1 MTTSVLSVSARDT
14 GCLTDIS
21 RALDSATPGDTVAVR
36 PGVYREAPLFRRDV
50 VLVAEDGPGTVT
62 IEVPTGGAI
71 LAAGG
76 DILIQDIAI
85 RGGDERMPLFQV
97 AAGRVRLEACTI
109 DATAPA
115 AIHVRGGAVAMRG
128 GAISNSGGAGIVHEA
143 GAGEYTGVRVHDI
156 AKYAILA
163 SGSSAPVFRDCTFT
177 GIAEA
182 ALLAVG
188 ASAPRLESCRVDEV
202 GQYAVVAQQAARPYL
217 AGTTVL
223 GGEVGLLASDEAAP
237 VLDRCEILD
246 TRVHAVVTMAQAAPA
261 LSDTVITRARGHG
274 LDCRGTSRPKL
285 TNCEVRDCGAA
296 GVVVNDA
303 AAPHLTGGTVAG
315 CADAGVF
322 LTGRSTARLDGVG
335 VRDVP
340 IGVAIEQ
347 EAAPRLHSLSIE
359 GVRYGLHATGG
370 AGQFS
375 EGQITGA
382 RAAGAKLAESAAT
395 VLSNSR
401 LTGCRVGVE
410 VAGTARP
417 TLSSVAVEESAGA
430 GVLTGGPSAVTLS
443 RSRISGSR
451 GPGIRAGAGSTIT
464 AADCEIVGNQ
474 GPGVVVETDAPVRL
488 RGGVVRG
495 NGGVAVDAP
504 SPTAAVELSDVDT
517 GHNGRPISLP
527 PPGAGR
533 RDAPAVDAAPE
544 SAPAPTG
551 GAGPGVTP
559 PGNLSDIRPPTPAP
573 SVGPFGAVAPAGGG
587 PGTGA
592 PGGGPS
598 AGTPEAGTPEAGA
611 PGAGTSGGGG
621 EADGPVAALLR
632 ELDGLVGLAG
642 VKHEVAT
649 LVGLNQIAKRRREA
663 GLHVPPMSRHLVFA
677 GPPGTGKT
685 TVARIFARILA
696 TLGVL
701 SSGQL
706 VEVSRS
712 DLVAEHVGGTAVKT
726 TARFEEA
733 LGGVLFI
740 DEAYT
745 LSTGGGGGGHDFG
758 REAIDTLVKLME
770 DHRDEVVVVVAG
782 YTPNMRTFLAAN
794 PGLESRFARTIQF
807 DSYSDDELAEI
818 VERLCRTHH
827 YALEYETRQALVR
840 HFSEFAR
847 NETFGNARVA
857 RQVFEDM
864 LGRQAYRLSSSPHA
878 SDLELARLLPEDLG
892 EQAAGPSAPAGVAQ
906 AVQDLL
912 GRLNSMVGLDA
923 VKREVTDVIDLIA
936 STEARTRAG
945 LPTPT
950 ISRHLVFAG
959 PPGTG
964 KTSVARL
971 YGQLLNAMGVLRTG
985 QLVEVSRADLVGE
998 YVGHTAVKTTDVFNR
1013 ARGGVLFIDEAYA
1026 LTGQGN
1032 DFGREAIDTLVKL
1045 MEDHRDDIVV
1055 IAAGYTGDMHRFLA
1069 NNAGL
1074 ASRFSRQIPFES
1086 YTASELVS
1094 ILQTLA
1100 RDGGFDFSNDSI
1112 PVLYQHFESL
1122 TRDETFGNGRYARQ
1136 LLERT
1141 MTKQANRL
1149 RGAAAPTVEE
1159 MRQLHAADVRA
1170 AIAA

>member
-21 RALDSATPGDTVAVR
+21 RALDSAAPGDTVAVR
-36 PGVYREAPLFRRDV
+36 PGVYREAPLFRRNV

-62 IEVPTGGAI
+62 IEVPTGGAM

-76 DILIQDIAI
+76 EILIQDIAI

-97 AAGRVRLEACTI
+97 AAGRVRMEACTI

-115 AIHVRGGAVAMRG
+115 AIHVRGGAVEMRG

-143 GAGEYTGVRVHDI
+143 GAGEYTSVRLHDI
-156 AKYAILA
+156 AKSAILA
-163 SGSSAPVFRDCTFT
+163 AGQSAPVFRGCTLT

-188 ASAPRLESCRVDEV
+188 ASAPRLEGCRIDEV

-217 AGTTVL
+217 AGTTVH
-223 GGEVGLLASDEAAP
+223 GGEVGLLASDDAAP
-237 VLDRCEILD
+237 VLDRCEIMD
-246 TRVHAVVTMAQAAPA
+246 TRVHAVVTLAQSAPA
-261 LSDTVITRARGHG
+261 LSNTLIIRARGHG

-285 TNCEVRDCGAA
+285 TNCEVRECGAA
-296 GVVVNDA
+296 GVLVNDA
-303 AAPHLTGGTVAG
+303 AAPHLTGGAVAG

-322 LTGRSTARLDGVG
+322 LTGRSEARLDGVE

-347 EAAPRLHSLSIE
+347 EAAPQLHSLSIE

-370 AGQFS
+370 AGRFS
-375 EGQITGA
+375 NGEITGA
-382 RAAGAKLAESAAT
+382 RAAGAKLADSAAT

-464 AADCEIVGNQ
+464 ATDCEIVGNQ

-527 PPGAGR
+527 VPGAGR
-533 RDAPAVDAAPE
+533 PDAPAANGAPG
-544 SAPAPTG
+544 SVPAPTG
-551 GAGPGVTP
+551 GTGPGVAP
-559 PGNLSDIRPPTPAP
+559 PGNPSDSRPPRPAP
-573 SVGPFGAVAPAGGG
+573 SSVGPPDPAVPADGG

-592 PGGGPS
+592 PGDGPS
-598 AGTPEAGTPEAGA
+598 AGTPSAG
-611 PGAGTSGGGG
+611 GAGGGGTGGGG

-745 LSTGGGGGGHDFG
+745 LSTGGGGGHDFG

-818 VERLCRTHH
+818 VERLCRAHH
-827 YALEYETRQALVR
+827 YALEYETRQALVS
-840 HFSEFAR
+840 HFSEMAR

-864 LGRQAYRLSSSPHA
+864 LGRQAYRLSNNPQA
-878 SDLELARLLPEDLG
+878 PDLELARLLPEDLG
-892 EQAAGPSAPAGVAQ
+892 EQAAGPSASAGVAQ
-906 AVQDLL
+906 VVQDLL

-936 STEARTRAG
+936 STEARARAG

-1055 IAAGYTGDMHRFLA
+1055 IAAGYTGDMRRFLA

-1086 YTASELVS
+1086 YTSSELVS
-1094 ILQTLA
+1094 IVQTLA
-1100 RDGGFDFSNDSI
+1100 RDNGFDFSNDSL
-1112 PVLYQHFESL
+1112 PLLSEHFDTL

-1141 MTKQANRL
+1141 ITKQANRL
-1149 RGAAAPTVEE
+1149 RRAAAPTVDD
-1159 MRQLHAADVRA
+1159 MRQLYAADVRA
-1170 AIAA
+1170 ALAA

>member
-21 RALDSATPGDTVAVR
+21 RALDAAAPGDTVAVR
-36 PGVYREAPLFRRDV
+36 PGIYREAPMFRRDV
-50 VLVAEDGPGTVT
+50 VLVAEDGTGTVT
-62 IEVPTGGAI
+62 IEVPPGGAI

-76 DILIQDIAI
+76 EILIQDIAI

-109 DATAPA
+109 EATAPA
-115 AIHVRGGAVAMRG
+115 AIHVRGGAVEMRG
-128 GAISNSGGAGIVHEA
+128 GAVSNSGGAGVVHEA
-143 GAGEYTGVRVHDI
+143 GTGDYTGVRLHDI
-156 AKYAILA
+156 AKSAILA
-163 SGSSAPVFRDCTFT
+163 AGPGGPVFRDCTIT
-177 GIAEA
+177 GIAEV

-188 ASAPRLESCRVDEV
+188 ASAPRLESCRIDEV

-217 AGTTVL
+217 SATTLL
-223 GGEVGLLASDEAAP
+223 GGEVGLLANDDAAP

-246 TRVHAVVTMAQAAPA
+246 ARVHAVVTMAQAAPT
-261 LSDTVITRARGHG
+261 LSNTLITRARGHG
-274 LDCRGTSRPKL
+274 LDCMGTSAPRL
-285 TNCEVRDCGAA
+285 TGCEVRDCGAA
-296 GVVVNDA
+296 GVLVTDA
-303 AAPHLTGGTVAG
+303 AAPHLTGGVVTG

-322 LTGRSTARLDGVG
+322 LTGRSKARLDGVG

-340 IGVAIEQ
+340 IGVVIEQ
-347 EAAPRLHSLSIE
+347 EAVPRLHGLSIE
-359 GVRYGLHATGG
+359 DVRYGLHATGG
-370 AGQFS
+370 GGWFSDGQV
-375 EGQITGA
+375 TGA
-382 RAAGAKLAESAAT
+382 RAAGAQLAERAT
-395 VLSNSR
+395 TMLSNSR
-401 LTGCRVGVE
+401 FAGCRVGVE

-417 TLSSVAVEESAGA
+417 ELSSVAVEDSAGA
-430 GVLTGGPSAVTLS
+430 GVVTGGSSAVTVF

-451 GPGIRAGAGSTIT
+451 GPGIRAGASSTVT
-464 AADCEIVGNQ
+464 ATDCEIVGNQ
-474 GPGVVVETDAPVRL
+474 GPGVLVETNAPVRL
-488 RGGVVRG
+488 HGGVVRG

-504 SPTAAVELSDVDT
+504 SPTAAIELSDVDT
-517 GHNGRPISLP
+517 GHNGRPVPLP
-527 PPGAGR
+527 VPGSGRPETPVAG
-533 RDAPAVDAAPE
+533 DAPGTV
-544 SAPAPTG
+544 PAPTP
-551 GAGPGVTP
+551 GAGPGVAPTRSP
-559 PGNLSDIRPPTPAP
+559 SGPRPSPPAP
-573 SVGPFGAVAPAGGG
+573 SDGGLPGPVVSADGG
-587 PGTGA
+587 PGTGVPDDGP
-592 PGGGPS
+592 PGGGD
-598 AGTPEAGTPEAGA
+598 GQ
-611 PGAGTSGGGG
+611 
-621 EADGPVAALLR
+621 ADGPVAALLR

-642 VKHEVAT
+642 VKREVAT

-696 TLGVL
+696 ALGVL
-701 SSGQL
+701 SGGQL

-745 LSTGGGGGGHDFG
+745 LSTGGSGHDFG

-807 DSYSDDELAEI
+807 DSYSDEELAEI
-818 VERLCRTHH
+818 IDRLCRAHH
-827 YALEYETRQALVR
+827 YVLEYETRQALVR
-840 HFSEFAR
+840 HFGELAR
-847 NETFGNARVA
+847 TETFGNARVA

-864 LGRQAYRLSSSPHA
+864 LGRQAYRLSCNPQVP
-878 SDLELARLLPEDLG
+878 DIELAQLLPEDLG
-892 EQAAGPSAPAGVAQ
+892 EQASGTSAPAGVTQ
-906 AVQDLL
+906 VVQDLL
-912 GRLNSMVGLDA
+912 GRLNSMIGLDA

-985 QLVEVSRADLVGE
+985 QVVEVSRADLVGE
-998 YVGHTAVKTTDVFNR
+998 YVGHTAVKTTDVFGR

-1026 LTGQGN
+1026 LAGQGN

-1045 MEDHRDDIVV
+1045 MEDHRDDVVV
-1055 IAAGYTGDMHRFLA
+1055 IAAGYTGDMRRFLA
-1069 NNAGL
+1069 NNVGL
-1074 ASRFSRQIPFES
+1074 ASRFGRQIPFAS

-1094 ILQTLA
+1094 IVQTLA
-1100 RDGGFDFSNDSI
+1100 RDGGFDFSNDSL

-1122 TRDETFGNGRYARQ
+1122 VRDETFGNGRYARQ
-1136 LLERT
+1136 LLERAI
-1141 MTKQANRL
+1141 TKQANRL
-1149 RGAAAPTVEE
+1149 RGAVAPTVDD
-1159 MRQLHAADVRA
+1159 MRQLYAADVRA
-1170 AIAA
+1170 ALAA

>member
-21 RALDSATPGDTVAVR
+21 RALESAAPGDTVAVR
-36 PGVYREAPLFRRDV
+36 PGVYREAPLFRRNV

-62 IEVPTGGAI
+62 IEVPPGGAI

-76 DILIQDIAI
+76 EILIQDIAI
-85 RGGDERMPLFQV
+85 RGGDERMPLLQV
-97 AAGRVRLEACTI
+97 AAGRVRLEACTV
-109 DATAPA
+109 DATAAA
-115 AIHVRGGAVAMRG
+115 AIHVRGGTVEMRG
-128 GAISNSGGAGIVHEA
+128 GAIGNSGGAGVVHEA
-143 GAGEYTGVRVHDI
+143 GAGEYTRVRMSGI
-156 AKYAILA
+156 AKCAIMTA
-163 SGSSAPVFRDCTFT
+163 GSSAPVFRDCTFT
-177 GIAEA
+177 GVAEV

-188 ASAPRLESCRVDEV
+188 ASAPRLEDCRIDEV

-217 AGTTVL
+217 TGTTVS
-223 GGEVGLLASDEAAP
+223 GGEVGLLVSDRATP
-237 VLDRCEILD
+237 VLERCEIRD
-246 TRVHAVVTMAQAAPA
+246 ARVHAVVTMGQAAPA
-261 LSDTVITRARGHG
+261 LSDTRVTRARGHG
-274 LDCRGTSRPKL
+274 LDCRDTSAPQL

-296 GVVVNDA
+296 GVVVNGTA
-303 AAPHLTGGTVAG
+303 TPHLTGGTVAD

-322 LTGRSTARLDGVG
+322 LTGRSKARLEGVG

-347 EAAPRLHSLSIE
+347 EADPHLHGLTIE

-370 AGQFS
+370 AGRFS
-375 EGQITGA
+375 NGQVTGA
-382 RAAGAKLAESAAT
+382 RTAGAKLADSATT

-401 LTGCRVGVE
+401 ITGCRVGVE
-410 VAGTARP
+410 VAGNARP
-417 TLSSVAVEESAGA
+417 TLSSMAVEESGGA
-430 GVLTGGPSAVTLS
+430 GVRTGGPSAATLS

-451 GPGIRAGAGSTIT
+451 GPGIRAGAGSTVT
-464 AADCEIVGNQ
+464 ATDCEIVGNQ

-488 RGGVVRG
+488 HGGVVRG

-504 SPTAAVELSDVDT
+504 SPTAAVELSGVDT

-533 RDAPAVDAAPE
+533 PDAPGADDPK
-544 SAPAPTG
+544 SAPALTG
-551 GAGPGVTP
+551 GTGSDVTP
-559 PGNLSDIRPPTPAP
+559 PGKLTGARPSGPPSDVGSSAPA
-573 SVGPFGAVAPAGGG
+573 VPAGGG
-587 PGTGA
+587 PGPGDGPPSGGA
-592 PGGGPS
+592 
-598 AGTPEAGTPEAGA
+598 T
-611 PGAGTSGGGG
+611 GGGG
-621 EADGPVAALLR
+621 EPDGPVAALLR

-745 LSTGGGGGGHDFG
+745 LSTGGGGGHDFG

-818 VERLCRTHH
+818 VERLCRAHH

-840 HFSEFAR
+840 HFSEMPR
-847 NETFGNARVA
+847 NETFGNARVG

-864 LGRQAYRLSSSPHA
+864 LGRQAYRLSNNPQA
-878 SDLELARLLPEDLG
+878 PDLELARLLPEDLG
-892 EQAAGPSAPAGVAQ
+892 DQAAAPSAAAGVAQ

-912 GRLNSMVGLDA
+912 GKLNAMVGLDA

-945 LPTPT
+945 LPAPT

-959 PPGTG
+959 APGTG

-1026 LTGQGN
+1026 LAGQGN

-1055 IAAGYTGDMHRFLA
+1055 IAAGYTGDMRRFLA
-1069 NNAGL
+1069 NNVGL
-1074 ASRFSRQIPFES
+1074 ASRFSRQVPFES

-1094 ILQTLA
+1094 IVQTLA
-1100 RDGGFDFSNDSI
+1100 RDSGFDFSNDCL
-1112 PVLYQHFESL
+1112 PVLSEHFDSL

-1141 MTKQANRL
+1141 ITKQANRL
-1149 RGAAAPTVEE
+1149 RRSAAPTVDD
-1159 MRQLHAADVRA
+1159 MRQLYAADVRA
-1170 AIAA
+1170 ALAA

>member
-21 RALDSATPGDTVAVR
+21 RALASAAPGDTVAVR
-36 PGVYREAPLFRRDV
+36 PGVYREAPLFRQNV

-62 IEVPTGGAI
+62 IEVPTGGAV
-71 LAAGG
+71 LVAGG
-76 DILIQDIAI
+76 EILIQDIAI
-85 RGGDERMPLFQV
+85 RGGDERMPLLQV
-97 AAGRVRLEACTI
+97 AAGRVRLEACAV
-109 DATAPA
+109 DATAAA
-115 AIHVRGGAVAMRG
+115 AIHVRGGTVEMRG
-128 GAISNSGGAGIVHEA
+128 GAISNSGGAGVVHEA
-143 GAGEYTGVRVHDI
+143 GAGEYTRVRVNGI
-156 AKYAILA
+156 AKCAIMTA
-163 SGSSAPVFRDCTFT
+163 GSSAPVFRDCTFT
-177 GIAEA
+177 GVAEA

-188 ASAPRLESCRVDEV
+188 ASAPRLEDCRIDEV
-202 GQYAVVAQQAARPYL
+202 GQYAVVAQQAARPHL
-217 AGTTVL
+217 TGTTVS
-223 GGEVGLLASDEAAP
+223 GGEVGLLVSDRATP
-237 VLDRCEILD
+237 VLERCEIRD
-246 TRVHAVVTMAQAAPA
+246 ARVHAVVTMGQAAPA
-261 LSDTVITRARGHG
+261 LSDTRVTRARGHG
-274 LDCRGTSRPKL
+274 LDCRDTSAPTL
-285 TNCEVRDCGAA
+285 TDCEVRDCGAA
-296 GVVVNDA
+296 GVVVNGTA
-303 AAPHLTGGTVAG
+303 TPHLTGGAVAD

-322 LTGRSTARLDGVG
+322 LTGRSRARLDGVG

-347 EAAPRLHSLSIE
+347 EAEPQLHGLTIE

-370 AGQFS
+370 AGRFS
-375 EGQITGA
+375 NGQVTGA
-382 RAAGAKLAESAAT
+382 RTAGAKLADSAT
-395 VLSNSR
+395 TLLSNSR
-401 LTGCRVGVE
+401 ITGCRVGVE
-410 VAGTARP
+410 VAGNARP
-417 TLSSVAVEESAGA
+417 TLSSMAVEESGGA
-430 GVLTGGPSAVTLS
+430 GVSTGGPSAATLS
-443 RSRISGSR
+443 RTRISGSR
-451 GPGIRAGAGSTIT
+451 GPGIRAGAGSAVT
-464 AADCEIVGNQ
+464 ATDCEIVGNQ

-488 RGGVVRG
+488 HGGVVRG

-504 SPTAAVELSDVDT
+504 SPTAAVELSGVDT

-533 RDAPAVDAAPE
+533 PDAPVAGDAPR

-551 GAGPGVTP
+551 DAGAGVP
-559 PGNLSDIRPPTPAP
+559 PGTPAGARPPGPVPSDVGSPVPA
-573 SVGPFGAVAPAGGG
+573 APAGGG
-587 PGTGA
+587 PG
-592 PGGGPS
+592 
-598 AGTPEAGTPEAGA
+598 AGS
-611 PGAGTSGGGG
+611 PGAGTPGSASGGG

-807 DSYSDDELAEI
+807 ESYSDDELAEI
-818 VERLCRTHH
+818 VERLCRAHH

-840 HFSEFAR
+840 HFGDMPR

-864 LGRQAYRLSSSPHA
+864 LGRQAYRLSNNPQA

-892 EQAAGPSAPAGVAQ
+892 EPAAGPSAADGVAQ
-906 AVQDLL
+906 VVQDLL
-912 GRLNSMVGLDA
+912 GKLNAMVGLDA

-945 LPTPT
+945 LPAPT

-959 PPGTG
+959 APGTG

-1013 ARGGVLFIDEAYA
+1013 ARGGVLFVDEAYA
-1026 LTGQGN
+1026 LAGQGN

-1055 IAAGYTGDMHRFLA
+1055 IVAGYTGDMRRFLA
-1069 NNAGL
+1069 NNVGL
-1074 ASRFSRQIPFES
+1074 ASRFSRQVPFES

-1094 ILQTLA
+1094 IVQTLA
-1100 RDGGFDFSNDSI
+1100 RDSGFDFSNDCL
-1112 PVLYQHFESL
+1112 PVLSEHFDSL
-1122 TRDETFGNGRYARQ
+1122 TRDESFGNGRYARQ

-1141 MTKQANRL
+1141 ITKQANRL
-1149 RGAAAPTVEE
+1149 RGTAAPTVDD
-1159 MRQLHAADVRA
+1159 MRQLFAADVRA
-1170 AIAA
+1170 ALAA

>member
-21 RALDSATPGDTVAVR
+21 RALESAAPGDTVAVR
-36 PGVYREAPLFRRDV
+36 PGVYREAPLFRRNV

-62 IEVPTGGAI
+62 IEVPPGGAI

-76 DILIQDIAI
+76 EILIQDIAI
-85 RGGDERMPLFQV
+85 RGGDERMPLLQV
-97 AAGRVRLEACTI
+97 AAGRVRLEACTV
-109 DATAPA
+109 DATAAA
-115 AIHVRGGAVAMRG
+115 AIHVRGGTVEMRS
-128 GAISNSGGAGIVHEA
+128 GAISNSGGAGVVHEA
-143 GAGEYTGVRVHDI
+143 GAGEYTRVRIHGI
-156 AKYAILA
+156 AKCAIMTA
-163 SGSSAPVFRDCTFT
+163 GSSAPVFRDCTFT
-177 GIAEA
+177 GVAEA

-188 ASAPRLESCRVDEV
+188 SSAARLEDCHIDEV
-202 GQYAVVAQQAARPYL
+202 GQYAVVAQQAARPHL
-217 AGTTVL
+217 TGTTVS
-223 GGEVGLLASDEAAP
+223 GGEVGLLVSDRATP
-237 VLDRCEILD
+237 VLERCEIRD
-246 TRVHAVVTMAQAAPA
+246 ARVHAVVTMGQAAPA
-261 LSDTVITRARGHG
+261 LSDTRVTRARGHG
-274 LDCRGTSRPKL
+274 LDCRDTSAPQL

-296 GVVVNDA
+296 GVVVNGTA
-303 AAPHLTGGTVAG
+303 TPHLTGGTVAD

-322 LTGRSTARLDGVG
+322 LTGRSKARLDGVG

-347 EAAPRLHSLSIE
+347 EADPHLHGLTIE

-370 AGQFS
+370 AGRFS
-375 EGQITGA
+375 NGQVTGA
-382 RAAGAKLAESAAT
+382 RTAGAKLADGAAT

-401 LTGCRVGVE
+401 ITGCRVGVE
-410 VAGTARP
+410 VAGNARP
-417 TLSSVAVEESAGA
+417 TLSSMAVEESGGA
-430 GVLTGGPSAVTLS
+430 GVRTGGPSAATLS

-451 GPGIRAGAGSTIT
+451 GPGIRAGAGSSVT
-464 AADCEIVGNQ
+464 ATDCEIVGNQ

-488 RGGVVRG
+488 HGGVVRG

-504 SPTAAVELSDVDT
+504 SPTAAVELSGVDT

-533 RDAPAVDAAPE
+533 PDAPVADAPK

-551 GAGPGVTP
+551 GTGSDVTP
-559 PGNLSDIRPPTPAP
+559 LGKPTSARPSGPAP
-573 SVGPFGAVAPAGGG
+573 SDVGSPAPAVPAGGG
-587 PGTGA
+587 PGPGDGPPSGGA
-592 PGGGPS
+592 P
-598 AGTPEAGTPEAGA
+598 
-611 PGAGTSGGGG
+611 GGGG

-745 LSTGGGGGGHDFG
+745 LSTGGGSGHDFG

-818 VERLCRTHH
+818 VERLCRAHH

-840 HFSEFAR
+840 HFSEMAR

-864 LGRQAYRLSSSPHA
+864 LGRQAYRLSNNPQA

-892 EQAAGPSAPAGVAQ
+892 DQAAAPSEPAGVAQ

-912 GRLNSMVGLDA
+912 GKLNAMVGLDA

-959 PPGTG
+959 APGTG

-1026 LTGQGN
+1026 LAGQGN

-1055 IAAGYTGDMHRFLA
+1055 IVAGYTGDMRRFLA
-1069 NNAGL
+1069 NNVGL
-1074 ASRFSRQIPFES
+1074 ASRFSRQVPFES

-1094 ILQTLA
+1094 IVQTLA
-1100 RDGGFDFSNDSI
+1100 RDSGFDFSNDCL
-1112 PVLYQHFESL
+1112 PVLSQHFDSL
-1122 TRDETFGNGRYARQ
+1122 TRDESFGNGRYARQ

-1141 MTKQANRL
+1141 ITKQANRL
-1149 RGAAAPTVEE
+1149 RGTTAPTVDD
-1159 MRQLHAADVRA
+1159 MRQLYAADVRA
-1170 AIAA
+1170 ALAA

>member
-14 GCLTDIS
+14 GCLTDIA
-21 RALDSATPGDTVAVR
+21 RALDSAAPGDTVAVR
-36 PGVYREAPLFRRDV
+36 PGVYREAPLFRQNV

-62 IEVPTGGAI
+62 IEVPAGAAI

-76 DILIQDIAI
+76 EVLIQDIAI
-85 RGGDERMPLFQV
+85 RGGDERMPLLQV

-115 AIHVRGGAVAMRG
+115 AVHVRGGTVQMRG

-143 GAGEYTGVRVHDI
+143 GAGEYTRVRVHDI
-156 AKYAILA
+156 AKYAILT
-163 SGSSAPVFRDCTFT
+163 SGPSAPLFRDCTLT

-188 ASAPRLESCRVDEV
+188 VSAPRLENCRIDEV

-217 AGTTVL
+217 AGTFVL
-223 GGEVGLLASDEAAP
+223 GGEVGLLASDDAAP
-237 VLDRCEILD
+237 ALEHCEIQD
-246 TRVHAVVTMAQAAPA
+246 TRVHAVVTMGQAAPTLA
-261 LSDTVITRARGHG
+261 DTVITRARGHG
-274 LDCRGTSRPKL
+274 LDCRGASRPKL

-340 IGVAIEQ
+340 VGVAIEQ
-347 EAAPRLHSLSIE
+347 EADPHLHNLSIE

-370 AGQFS
+370 AGRFS
-375 EGQITGA
+375 NGQVVGA
-382 RAAGAKLAESAAT
+382 RAAGAKLADNATAA
-395 VLSNSR
+395 LSNSR
-401 LTGCRVGVE
+401 FTGCRVGVE
-410 VAGTARP
+410 VVGTARP
-417 TLSSVAVEESAGA
+417 TLSSTAVEESAGA
-430 GVLTGGPSAVTLS
+430 GLLTGGPSVVTVS

-451 GPGIRAGAGSTIT
+451 GPGIRAGAGSSVT
-464 AADCEIVGNQ
+464 ASDCEIVGNQ
-474 GPGVVVETDAPVRL
+474 GPGVLVETNAPVRL

-527 PPGAGR
+527 PPTAGR
-533 RDAPAVDAAPE
+533 RDAPAADAAPG
-544 SAPAPTG
+544 SVPAPTG
-551 GAGPGVTP
+551 GVSPGLTSPGKPSDARP
-559 PGNLSDIRPPTPAP
+559 PGPAP
-573 SVGPFGAVAPAGGG
+573 SGVEPFGSLTPADGG
-587 PGTGA
+587 PGAGA

-598 AGTPEAGTPEAGA
+598 SVGASGRGT
-611 PGAGTSGGGG
+611 GGGRA
-621 EADGPVAALLR
+621 EDGPVAALLR

-642 VKHEVAT
+642 VKHEVST

-696 TLGVL
+696 ALGVL

-745 LSTGGGGGGHDFG
+745 LSSGGGGGGHDFG

-782 YTPNMRTFLAAN
+782 YSPNMRTFLAAN
-794 PGLESRFARTIQF
+794 PGLESRFARTVQF

-818 VERLCRTHH
+818 VERLCRAHH

-840 HFSEFAR
+840 HFSEMAR

-864 LGRQAYRLSSSPHA
+864 LGRQAYRLSSNPQA

-892 EQAAGPSAPAGVAQ
+892 EQAAGPAESAGVAQ
-906 AVQDLL
+906 VVQDLL

-950 ISRHLVFAG
+950 VSRHLVFAG

-1055 IAAGYTGDMHRFLA
+1055 IAAGYTGDMRRFLA
-1069 NNAGL
+1069 NNVGL

-1086 YTASELVS
+1086 YTSSELVS

-1112 PVLYQHFESL
+1112 PLLYEHFESL

>member
-1 MTTSVLSVSARDT
+1 MTSSVLSVSARDT

-21 RALDSATPGDTVAVR
+21 RALESAAPGDTVAVR
-36 PGVYREAPLFRRDV
+36 PGVYREAPLFRRNV

-76 DILIQDIAI
+76 EILIQDIAI
-85 RGGDERMPLFQV
+85 RGGDERMPLLQV
-97 AAGRVRLEACTI
+97 AAGRVRLEACTV
-109 DATAPA
+109 DATGAA
-115 AIHVRGGAVAMRG
+115 AIHVRGGTVEMRG
-128 GAISNSGGAGIVHEA
+128 GAIGNSGGAGVVHEA
-143 GAGEYTGVRVHDI
+143 GAGEYTRVRVRGI
-156 AKYAILA
+156 AKCAIMTA
-163 SGSSAPVFRDCTFT
+163 GSSAPVFRDCTFT
-177 GIAEA
+177 GIGEA

-188 ASAPRLESCRVDEV
+188 ASAPRLEDCRIDEV

-217 AGTTVL
+217 VGTTVS
-223 GGEVGLLASDEAAP
+223 GGEVGLLASDRATP
-237 VLDRCEILD
+237 VLERCEILD
-246 TRVHAVVTMAQAAPA
+246 ARVHAVVTMGQAAPA
-261 LSDTVITRARGHG
+261 LSDTRVTRARGHG
-274 LDCRGTSRPKL
+274 LDCRDTSAPTL

-296 GVVVNDA
+296 GVVVNGTA
-303 AAPHLTGGTVAG
+303 TPHLTGGAVAD

-322 LTGRSTARLDGVG
+322 LTGRSRARLDGVG

-347 EAAPRLHSLSIE
+347 DADPQLHNLTIE

-370 AGQFS
+370 AGRFS
-375 EGQITGA
+375 NGQVTGA
-382 RAAGAKLAESAAT
+382 RTAGAKLADSATT

-401 LTGCRVGVE
+401 ITGCRVGVE
-410 VAGTARP
+410 VAGNARP
-417 TLSSVAVEESAGA
+417 TLSSMAVEESGGA
-430 GVLTGGPSAVTLS
+430 GVLTGGPSAATLS

-451 GPGIRAGAGSTIT
+451 GPGIRAGAGSTVT
-464 AADCEIVGNQ
+464 ATDCEIVGNQ

-488 RGGVVRG
+488 HGGVVRG

-504 SPTAAVELSDVDT
+504 SPTAAVELSGVDT

-527 PPGAGR
+527 PPGAGQ
-533 RDAPAVDAAPE
+533 PTPPTVDDTPT

-551 GAGPGVTP
+551 GAGSGVAP
-559 PGNLSDIRPPTPAP
+559 PGKPSGTHPPGPAP
-573 SVGPFGAVAPAGGG
+573 SDAGSPAPAVPAGGG
-587 PGTGA
+587 PGA
-592 PGGGPS
+592 GGP
-598 AGTPEAGTPEAGA
+598 GAGA
-611 PGAGTSGGGG
+611 PGGG

-701 SSGQL
+701 ASGQL

-745 LSTGGGGGGHDFG
+745 LSTGGGGGHDFG

-818 VERLCRTHH
+818 VERLCRAHH

-840 HFSEFAR
+840 HFSDMPR

-864 LGRQAYRLSSSPHA
+864 LGRQAYRLSNNPQA
-878 SDLELARLLPEDLG
+878 PDLELARLLPEDLG
-892 EQAAGPSAPAGVAQ
+892 EQAAPPSAAAGVAQ

-912 GRLNSMVGLDA
+912 GKLNAMVGLDA

-945 LPTPT
+945 LPAPT

-959 PPGTG
+959 APGTG

-1026 LTGQGN
+1026 LAGQGN

-1055 IAAGYTGDMHRFLA
+1055 IAAGYTGDMQRFLA
-1069 NNAGL
+1069 NNVGL
-1074 ASRFSRQIPFES
+1074 ASRFSRQVPFES

-1094 ILQTLA
+1094 IVQTLA
-1100 RDGGFDFSNDSI
+1100 RDSGFDFSNDCL
-1112 PVLYQHFESL
+1112 PVLTQHFDSL
-1122 TRDETFGNGRYARQ
+1122 TRDESFGNGRYARQ

-1141 MTKQANRL
+1141 ITKQANRL
-1149 RGAAAPTVEE
+1149 RGTAAPTVDD
-1159 MRQLHAADVRA
+1159 MRQLFAADVRA
-1170 AIAA
+1170 AVAA

>member
-1 MTTSVLSVSARDT
+1 VTTSVLSVSARDT

-21 RALDSATPGDTVAVR
+21 RALESAAPGDTVAVR
-36 PGVYREAPLFRRDV
+36 PGVYREAPLFRRNV

-62 IEVPTGGAI
+62 IEVPPGGAI

-76 DILIQDIAI
+76 EILIQDIAI
-85 RGGDERMPLFQV
+85 RGGDERMPLLQV
-97 AAGRVRLEACTI
+97 AAGRVRLEACTV
-109 DATAPA
+109 DATAAA
-115 AIHVRGGAVAMRG
+115 AIHVRGGTVEMRG
-128 GAISNSGGAGIVHEA
+128 GAISNSGGAGVVHEA
-143 GAGEYTGVRVHDI
+143 GAGEYTRVRMSGI
-156 AKYAILA
+156 AKCAVMTA
-163 SGSSAPVFRDCTFT
+163 GSSAPVFRDCTFT

-188 ASAPRLESCRVDEV
+188 ASAPRLEDCRIDEV

-217 AGTTVL
+217 VGTTVS
-223 GGEVGLLASDEAAP
+223 GGEVGLLASDRATP
-237 VLDRCEILD
+237 VLERCEILD
-246 TRVHAVVTMAQAAPA
+246 ARVHAVVTMGQAAPA
-261 LSDTVITRARGHG
+261 LSDTRVTRARGHG
-274 LDCRGTSRPKL
+274 LDCRDTSAPTL

-296 GVVVNDA
+296 GVVVNGTA
-303 AAPHLTGGTVAG
+303 TPHLTGGAVAD

-322 LTGRSTARLDGVG
+322 LTGRSRARLDGVG

-347 EAAPRLHSLSIE
+347 DADPQLHNLTIE

-370 AGQFS
+370 AGRFS
-375 EGQITGA
+375 NGQVTGA
-382 RAAGAKLAESAAT
+382 RTAGAKLADSATT

-401 LTGCRVGVE
+401 ITGCRVGVE
-410 VAGTARP
+410 VAGNARP
-417 TLSSVAVEESAGA
+417 TLSSMAVEESGGA
-430 GVLTGGPSAVTLS
+430 GVLTGGPSAATLS

-451 GPGIRAGAGSTIT
+451 GPGIRAGAGSSVT
-464 AADCEIVGNQ
+464 ATDCEIVGNQ

-488 RGGVVRG
+488 HGGVVRG

-504 SPTAAVELSDVDT
+504 SPTAAVELSGVDT
-517 GHNGRPISLP
+517 GHNGRPISFP

-533 RDAPAVDAAPE
+533 PTPATVDDAPT

-551 GAGPGVTP
+551 GAGSGVAP
-559 PGNLSDIRPPTPAP
+559 PGKPSGARPPGPTPSDAGSPAP
-573 SVGPFGAVAPAGGG
+573 AVPAG
-587 PGTGA
+587 
-592 PGGGPS
+592 
-598 AGTPEAGTPEAGA
+598 GA
-611 PGAGTSGGGG
+611 PGAGTPGSAPGGG

-701 SSGQL
+701 ASGQL

-745 LSTGGGGGGHDFG
+745 LSTGGGGGHDFG

-818 VERLCRTHH
+818 VERLCRAHH

-840 HFSEFAR
+840 HFSDMPR

-864 LGRQAYRLSSSPHA
+864 LGRQAYRLSNNPQA
-878 SDLELARLLPEDLG
+878 PDLELARLLPEDLG
-892 EQAAGPSAPAGVAQ
+892 EQAAAPSAAAGVAQ

-912 GRLNSMVGLDA
+912 GKLNAMVGLDA

-945 LPTPT
+945 LPAPT

-959 PPGTG
+959 APGTG

-1026 LTGQGN
+1026 LAGQGN

-1055 IAAGYTGDMHRFLA
+1055 IAAGYTGDMRRFLA
-1069 NNAGL
+1069 NNVGL
-1074 ASRFSRQIPFES
+1074 ASRFSRQVPFES

-1094 ILQTLA
+1094 IVQTLA
-1100 RDGGFDFSNDSI
+1100 RDSGFDFSNDCL
-1112 PVLYQHFESL
+1112 PVLSEHFDSL

-1141 MTKQANRL
+1141 ITKQANRL
-1149 RGAAAPTVEE
+1149 RRAAAPTVDD
-1159 MRQLHAADVRA
+1159 MRQLFAADVRA
-1170 AIAA
+1170 ALAA

>member
-14 GCLTDIS
+14 GCLTDIT
-21 RALDSATPGDTVAVR
+21 RALDSAAPGDTVAVR
-36 PGVYREAPLFRRDV
+36 PGVYREAPMFRQNV

-62 IEVPTGGAI
+62 IEVPAGGAI

-76 DILIQDIAI
+76 EVLIQDIAI
-85 RGGDERMPLFQV
+85 RGGDERMPLLQV
-97 AAGRVRLEACTI
+97 AAGRVRMEACTI

-115 AIHVRGGAVAMRG
+115 VIHVRGGAVEMRG

-143 GAGEYTGVRVHDI
+143 GAGEYTGVRVHGI
-156 AKYAILA
+156 AKYAILT
-163 SGSSAPVFRDCTFT
+163 SGPSAPVFRDCTFT
-177 GIAEA
+177 EIAEA

-188 ASAPRLESCRVDEV
+188 VSAPRLEGCRIDDV

-217 AGTTVL
+217 ARTTVL
-223 GGEVGLLASDEAAP
+223 GGEVGLLANDEAAP
-237 VLDRCEILD
+237 VLEHCEILE
-246 TRVHAVVTMAQAAPA
+246 TRVHAVVTMAHAAPA
-261 LSDTVITRARGHG
+261 LSDTVITRPRGHG

-322 LTGRSTARLDGVG
+322 VTGQSKARLDGVE

-347 EAAPRLHSLSIE
+347 EADPQLHGLSIE

-370 AGQFS
+370 AGRFS
-375 EGQITGA
+375 NGQVTGA
-382 RAAGAKLAESAAT
+382 RAAGARLADSATA

-401 LTGCRVGVE
+401 FTGCRVGVE

-417 TLSSVAVEESAGA
+417 TLSSTAVEESAGA
-430 GVLTGGPSAVTLS
+430 GLLTGGPSEVTVS

-451 GPGIRAGAGSTIT
+451 GPGIKAGAGSSVT
-464 AADCEIVGNQ
+464 ATDCEIVGNQ
-474 GPGVVVETDAPVRL
+474 GPGVLVETDQPVRL
-488 RGGVVRG
+488 HGGVVRG

-504 SPTAAVELSDVDT
+504 SPTAAVELSGVDT
-517 GHNGRPISLP
+517 GHNGRPVSLP
-527 PPGAGR
+527 PSGAGR
-533 RDAPAVDAAPE
+533 REAPAAGDAPGSV
-544 SAPAPTG
+544 PAPTG
-551 GAGPGVTP
+551 GARPGVTP
-559 PGNLSDIRPPTPAP
+559 PGNLSEMRPPAPAP
-573 SVGPFGAVAPAGGG
+573 SVGPFGSVVPADGG
-587 PGTGA
+587 PG
-592 PGGGPS
+592 
-598 AGTPEAGTPEAGA
+598 AGA
-611 PGAGTSGGGG
+611 PGDGPPSAEAPGRGTGGGG

-632 ELDGLVGLAG
+632 ELNGLVGLAG

-696 TLGVL
+696 SLGVL

-782 YTPNMRTFLAAN
+782 YSPNMRTFLAAN

-807 DSYSDDELAEI
+807 ESYSDDELAEI

-840 HFSEFAR
+840 HFSDFAR

-864 LGRQAYRLSSSPHA
+864 LGRQAYRLSSSPQA

-892 EQAAGPSAPAGVAQ
+892 EQAAGPSASAGVAQ

-1055 IAAGYTGDMHRFLA
+1055 IAAGYTGDMRRFLA
-1069 NNAGL
+1069 NNVGL

-1086 YTASELVS
+1086 YTSSELVS

-1112 PVLYQHFESL
+1112 PLLYEHFESL
-1122 TRDETFGNGRYARQ
+1122 TRNETFGNGRYARQ

>member
-21 RALDSATPGDTVAVR
+21 RALESAAPGDTVAVR
-36 PGVYREAPLFRRDV
+36 PGVYREAPLFRRNV

-62 IEVPTGGAI
+62 IEVPPGGVI

-76 DILIQDIAI
+76 EILIQDIAI
-85 RGGDERMPLFQV
+85 RGGDERMPLLQV
-97 AAGRVRLEACTI
+97 AAGRVRLEACTV
-109 DATAPA
+109 DATAAA
-115 AIHVRGGAVAMRG
+115 AIHVRGGTVEMRG
-128 GAISNSGGAGIVHEA
+128 GAIGNSGGAGVVHEA
-143 GAGEYTGVRVHDI
+143 GAGEYTRVRVNGV
-156 AKYAILA
+156 AKCAIMTA
-163 SGSSAPVFRDCTFT
+163 GSSAPVFRDCTFT
-177 GIAEA
+177 GVAEA

-188 ASAPRLESCRVDEV
+188 ASAPRLEDCRIDEV
-202 GQYAVVAQQAARPYL
+202 GQYAVVAQQAARPHL
-217 AGTTVL
+217 TGTTVS
-223 GGEVGLLASDEAAP
+223 GGEVGLLVSDRAAP
-237 VLDRCEILD
+237 VLERCEIRD
-246 TRVHAVVTMAQAAPA
+246 ARVHAVVTMAQASPA
-261 LSDTVITRARGHG
+261 LSDTRLTRARGHG
-274 LDCRGTSRPKL
+274 LDCRDTSAPTL
-285 TNCEVRDCGAA
+285 TNCEVRECGAA
-296 GVVVNDA
+296 GVVVNGTA
-303 AAPHLTGGTVAG
+303 TPHLTGGAVAD

-322 LTGRSTARLDGVG
+322 LTGRSKARLDGVG

-347 EAAPRLHSLSIE
+347 EAEPQLHSLTIE

-370 AGQFS
+370 AGRFS
-375 EGQITGA
+375 NGQVTGA
-382 RAAGAKLAESAAT
+382 RTAGAKLADSATT

-401 LTGCRVGVE
+401 ITGCRVGVE
-410 VAGTARP
+410 VAGNARP
-417 TLSSVAVEESAGA
+417 TLSSMAVEESGGA
-430 GVLTGGPSAVTLS
+430 GVLTGGRSAATLS

-451 GPGIRAGAGSTIT
+451 GPGIRAGAGSTVT
-464 AADCEIVGNQ
+464 ATDCEIVGNQ

-488 RGGVVRG
+488 HGGVVRG

-504 SPTAAVELSDVDT
+504 SPTAAVELLNVDT

-533 RDAPAVDAAPE
+533 PDAPAAGDAPK
-544 SAPAPTG
+544 SAPTPTG
-551 GAGPGVTP
+551 GTESDVTP
-559 PGNLSDIRPPTPAP
+559 SGKPPRAHPSGPAP
-573 SVGPFGAVAPAGGG
+573 SDVGSPAPAVPAGGG
-587 PGTGA
+587 PG
-592 PGGGPS
+592 
-598 AGTPEAGTPEAGA
+598 AGTPGSA
-611 PGAGTSGGGG
+611 PGGGG

-745 LSTGGGGGGHDFG
+745 LSAGGGGGHDFG

-807 DSYSDDELAEI
+807 DSYADDELAEI
-818 VERLCRTHH
+818 VERLCRAHH

-840 HFSEFAR
+840 HFSDMPR

-864 LGRQAYRLSSSPHA
+864 LGRQAYRLSNNPQA
-878 SDLELARLLPEDLG
+878 PDLELARLLPEDLG
-892 EQAAGPSAPAGVAQ
+892 EPAAAPSAAAGVAQ

-912 GRLNSMVGLDA
+912 GKLNAMVGLDA
-923 VKREVTDVIDLIA
+923 VKREVSDVIDLIA

-945 LPTPT
+945 LPAPT

-959 PPGTG
+959 APGTG

-1013 ARGGVLFIDEAYA
+1013 ARGGVLFVDEAYA
-1026 LTGQGN
+1026 LAGQGN

-1055 IAAGYTGDMHRFLA
+1055 IVAGYTGDMRRFLA
-1069 NNAGL
+1069 NNVGL
-1074 ASRFSRQIPFES
+1074 ASRFSRQVPFES

-1094 ILQTLA
+1094 IVQTLA
-1100 RDGGFDFSNDSI
+1100 RDSGFDFSNDCLS
-1112 PVLYQHFESL
+1112 VLSEHFDSL
-1122 TRDETFGNGRYARQ
+1122 TRDESFGNGRYARQ

-1141 MTKQANRL
+1141 ITKQANRL
-1149 RGAAAPTVEE
+1149 RGTAAPTVDD
-1159 MRQLHAADVRA
+1159 MRQLFAADVRA
-1170 AIAA
+1170 ALAA

>member
-14 GCLTDIS
+14 GCLTDIT
-21 RALDSATPGDTVAVR
+21 RALDSAAPGDTVAVR
-36 PGVYREAPLFRRDV
+36 PGVYREAPLFRQNV

-62 IEVPTGGAI
+62 IEVPAGAAI
-71 LAAGG
+71 LVAGG
-76 DILIQDIAI
+76 EVLIQDIAI
-85 RGGDERMPLFQV
+85 RGGDERIPLLQV

-115 AIHVRGGAVAMRG
+115 AVHVRGGSVQMRA
-128 GAISNSGGAGIVHEA
+128 GAISNPGGAGIVHEA
-143 GAGEYTGVRVHDI
+143 GAGEYTRVRVHDI
-156 AKYAILA
+156 ARYAILT
-163 SGSSAPVFRDCTFT
+163 SGPSAPVFRDCTFT

-188 ASAPRLESCRVDEV
+188 VSTPRLENCHIDEV
-202 GQYAVVAQQAARPYL
+202 GQYAVVAQQAARPHL

-223 GGEVGLLASDEAAP
+223 GGEVGLLASDDAAP
-237 VLDRCEILD
+237 ALDGCEIRD
-246 TRVHAVVTMAQAAPA
+246 TRVHAVVTMAQAAPT

-274 LDCRGTSRPKL
+274 LDCRGTSRPRL
-285 TNCEVRDCGAA
+285 TDCEVRDCGAA
-296 GVVVNDA
+296 GVVVGDA

-335 VRDVP
+335 IRDVP

-347 EAAPRLHSLSIE
+347 DADPHLHNLSIE

-370 AGQFS
+370 AGRFS
-375 EGQITGA
+375 SGQVTGA
-382 RAAGAKLAESAAT
+382 RAAGAKLADDAT
-395 VLSNSR
+395 AVLSNSR
-401 LTGCRVGVE
+401 FTGCRVGVE
-410 VAGTARP
+410 VAGNARP
-417 TLSSVAVEESAGA
+417 TLSSMAVEDSAGA
-430 GVLTGGPSAVTLS
+430 GLLTGGPSVVTVS

-451 GPGIRAGAGSTIT
+451 GPGIRAGAGSSVT
-464 AADCEIVGNQ
+464 ASDCEIVGNQ
-474 GPGVVVETDAPVRL
+474 GPGVLVETNAPVRL

-517 GHNGRPISLP
+517 GHNGRPVSLP
-527 PPGAGR
+527 PPAAGR
-533 RDAPAVDAAPE
+533 RDAPAADAAPGA
-544 SAPAPTG
+544 APAPTG
-551 GAGPGVTP
+551 GASPGVTP
-559 PGNLSDIRPPTPAP
+559 AGEPSDTRPRGPAP
-573 SVGPFGAVAPAGGG
+573 SGVEPFGSLAPADGG
-587 PGTGA
+587 PGAGGPGDGPPSVGA
-592 PGGGPS
+592 SGRATGGGR
-598 AGTPEAGTPEAGA
+598 AE
-611 PGAGTSGGGG
+611 
-621 EADGPVAALLR
+621 DGPVAALLR

-642 VKHEVAT
+642 VKHEVST

-696 TLGVL
+696 ALGVL
-701 SSGQL
+701 ASGQL

-745 LSTGGGGGGHDFG
+745 LSSGGGGGGHDFG

-782 YTPNMRTFLAAN
+782 YSPNMRTFLAAN
-794 PGLESRFARTIQF
+794 PGLESRFARTVQF
-807 DSYSDDELAEI
+807 DSYSDDDLAEI
-818 VERLCRTHH
+818 VERLCRAHH

-840 HFSEFAR
+840 HFSEMAR
-847 NETFGNARVA
+847 TETFGNARVA

-864 LGRQAYRLSSSPHA
+864 LGRQAYRLSSNPQA

-892 EQAAGPSAPAGVAQ
+892 GQAAGPAEPAGVAQ
-906 AVQDLL
+906 VVQDLL

-950 ISRHLVFAG
+950 VSRHLVFAG

-1013 ARGGVLFIDEAYA
+1013 ARGGVLFVDEAYA

-1055 IAAGYTGDMHRFLA
+1055 IAAGYTGDMRRFLA

-1086 YTASELVS
+1086 YTSSELVS
-1094 ILQTLA
+1094 ILQALA

-1112 PVLYQHFESL
+1112 PLLYAHFESL

-1159 MRQLHAADVRA
+1159 MRQLRAADVRA

>member
-21 RALDSATPGDTVAVR
+21 RALESAAPGDTVAVR

-76 DILIQDIAI
+76 EILIQDIAI
-85 RGGDERMPLFQV
+85 RGGDERMPLLQV
-97 AAGRVRLEACTI
+97 AAGRVRLEACTV
-109 DATAPA
+109 DATAAA
-115 AIHVRGGAVAMRG
+115 AIHVRGGAVEMRG
-128 GAISNSGGAGIVHEA
+128 GAIGNSGGAGVVHEA
-143 GAGEYTGVRVHDI
+143 GAGEYTRVRLNGI
-156 AKYAILA
+156 AKCAIMTA
-163 SGSSAPVFRDCTFT
+163 GSSAPVFRDCAFT
-177 GIAEA
+177 AIAEA

-188 ASAPRLESCRVDEV
+188 ASAPRLEDCRIDEV

-217 AGTTVL
+217 AGTTVS
-223 GGEVGLLASDEAAP
+223 GGEVGLLATDRATP
-237 VLDRCEILD
+237 VLERCQLLD
-246 TRVHAVVTMAQAAPA
+246 ARVHAVVTMAQAAPA
-261 LSDTVITRARGHG
+261 LSDTLVTRARGHG
-274 LDCRGTSRPKL
+274 LDCRDASAPTL
-285 TNCEVRDCGAA
+285 TNCEVRGCGAA
-296 GVVVNDA
+296 GVVVNGTA
-303 AAPHLTGGTVAG
+303 TPHLTGGAVAD

-322 LTGRSTARLDGVG
+322 LTGRSRARLDGVE

-347 EAAPRLHSLSIE
+347 DAEPQLHSLTIA

-370 AGQFS
+370 AGRFS
-375 EGQITGA
+375 NGQITGA
-382 RAAGAKLAESAAT
+382 RTAGAKFADSAST

-401 LTGCRVGVE
+401 ITGCRVGVE

-417 TLSSVAVEESAGA
+417 TLSSMAVEESAGA
-430 GVLTGGPSAVTLS
+430 GVSTGGPSTATLS

-451 GPGIRAGAGSTIT
+451 GPGIRAGAGSAVT
-464 AADCEIVGNQ
+464 ATDCEIVGNQ

-488 RGGVVRG
+488 HGGVVRG

-504 SPTAAVELSDVDT
+504 SPTAAVELSNVDT
-517 GHNGRPISLP
+517 GHNGRPVSLP
-527 PPGAGR
+527 PPGTGR
-533 RDAPAVDAAPE
+533 PDAPAAGDTPK

-551 GAGPGVTP
+551 DTGSDVTP
-559 PGNLSDIRPPTPAP
+559 SGKPSGARPSGPAP
-573 SVGPFGAVAPAGGG
+573 SDAGSPAPAVPASGG
-587 PGTGA
+587 PGA
-592 PGGGPS
+592 GG
-598 AGTPEAGTPEAGA
+598 
-611 PGAGTSGGGG
+611 PGAGTPGSAPGGGG

-745 LSTGGGGGGHDFG
+745 LSTGGGSGHDFG

-818 VERLCRTHH
+818 VERLCRAHH

-840 HFSEFAR
+840 HFGDMPR

-864 LGRQAYRLSSSPHA
+864 LGRQAYRLSNNPQA

-892 EQAAGPSAPAGVAQ
+892 EQAAAPSAAAGVAQ

-912 GRLNSMVGLDA
+912 GKLNAMVGLDA

-945 LPTPT
+945 LPAPT

-959 PPGTG
+959 APGTG

-1026 LTGQGN
+1026 LAGQGN

-1055 IAAGYTGDMHRFLA
+1055 IAAGYTGDMQRFLA
-1069 NNAGL
+1069 NNVGL
-1074 ASRFSRQIPFES
+1074 ASRFSRQVPFES

-1094 ILQTLA
+1094 IVQTLA
-1100 RDGGFDFSNDSI
+1100 RDSGFDFSNDCL
-1112 PVLYQHFESL
+1112 PVLSQHFDSL
-1122 TRDETFGNGRYARQ
+1122 TRDESFGNGRYARQ

-1141 MTKQANRL
+1141 ITKQANRL
-1149 RGAAAPTVEE
+1149 RGTTAPTVDD
-1159 MRQLHAADVRA
+1159 MRQLFAADVRA
-1170 AIAA
+1170 AVTA

>member
-14 GCLTDIS
+14 GCLTDIA
-21 RALDSATPGDTVAVR
+21 RALDSAAPGDTVAVR
-36 PGVYREAPLFRRDV
+36 PGVYREAPLFRQNV

-62 IEVPTGGAI
+62 IEVPAGAAV
-71 LAAGG
+71 LVAGG
-76 DILIQDIAI
+76 EVLIQDIAI
-85 RGGDERMPLFQV
+85 RGGDERIPLLQV

-115 AIHVRGGAVAMRG
+115 AVHVRGGSVQMRA
-128 GAISNSGGAGIVHEA
+128 GAISNPGGAGIVHEA
-143 GAGEYTGVRVHDI
+143 GAGEYTRVRVHDI
-156 AKYAILA
+156 ARYAILT
-163 SGSSAPVFRDCTFT
+163 SGPSAPVFRDCTFT

-188 ASAPRLESCRVDEV
+188 VSTPRLENCHIDDV
-202 GQYAVVAQQAARPYL
+202 GQYAVVAQQAARPHL

-223 GGEVGLLASDEAAP
+223 GGEVGLLASDDAAP
-237 VLDRCEILD
+237 TLDGCEIRD
-246 TRVHAVVTMAQAAPA
+246 TRVHAVVTMAQAAPT

-274 LDCRGTSRPKL
+274 LDCRGTSRPRL
-285 TNCEVRDCGAA
+285 TDCEVRDCGAA
-296 GVVVNDA
+296 GVVVGDA
-303 AAPHLTGGTVAG
+303 AAPHLTGGTVTG

-347 EAAPRLHSLSIE
+347 DADPHLHNLSIE

-370 AGQFS
+370 AGRFS
-375 EGQITGA
+375 NGQVTGA
-382 RAAGAKLAESAAT
+382 RAAGAKLADDAT
-395 VLSNSR
+395 AVLSNSR
-401 LTGCRVGVE
+401 FTGCRVGVE
-410 VAGTARP
+410 VAGNARL
-417 TLSSVAVEESAGA
+417 TLSSTAVEDSAGA
-430 GVLTGGPSAVTLS
+430 GLLTGGPSVVTVS
-443 RSRISGSR
+443 RSRISGGR
-451 GPGIRAGAGSTIT
+451 GPGIRAGAGSSVT
-464 AADCEIVGNQ
+464 ASDCEIVGNQ
-474 GPGVVVETDAPVRL
+474 GPGVLVETNAPVRL

-517 GHNGRPISLP
+517 GHNGRPVSLP
-527 PPGAGR
+527 PPAAGR
-533 RDAPAVDAAPE
+533 RDAPAADAAPGA
-544 SAPAPTG
+544 APAPTG
-551 GAGPGVTP
+551 GVTP
-559 PGNLSDIRPPTPAP
+559 TGGPSDTRPPGPAP
-573 SVGPFGAVAPAGGG
+573 SGVEPFGSLTPADGGPDAGG
-587 PGTGA
+587 
-592 PGGGPS
+592 PGGGPPS
-598 AGTPEAGTPEAGA
+598 VGA
-611 PGAGTSGGGG
+611 SGRGPGGGRA
-621 EADGPVAALLR
+621 EDGPVAALLR

-642 VKHEVAT
+642 VKHEVST

-696 TLGVL
+696 ALGVL

-745 LSTGGGGGGHDFG
+745 LSSGGGGGGHDFG

-782 YTPNMRTFLAAN
+782 YSPNMRTFLAAN
-794 PGLESRFARTIQF
+794 PGLESRFARTVQF
-807 DSYSDDELAEI
+807 DSYSDDDLAEI
-818 VERLCRTHH
+818 VERLCRAHH

-840 HFSEFAR
+840 HFSEMAR

-864 LGRQAYRLSSSPHA
+864 LGRQAYRLSSNPQA

-892 EQAAGPSAPAGVAQ
+892 GQATGPAEPAGVAQ
-906 AVQDLL
+906 VVQDLL

-950 ISRHLVFAG
+950 VSRHLVFAG

-1013 ARGGVLFIDEAYA
+1013 ARGGVLFVDEAYA

-1055 IAAGYTGDMHRFLA
+1055 IAAGYTGDMRRFLA

-1086 YTASELVS
+1086 YTSSELVS
-1094 ILQTLA
+1094 ILQALA

-1112 PVLYQHFESL
+1112 PLLYEHFESL

-1159 MRQLHAADVRA
+1159 MRQLRAADVRA